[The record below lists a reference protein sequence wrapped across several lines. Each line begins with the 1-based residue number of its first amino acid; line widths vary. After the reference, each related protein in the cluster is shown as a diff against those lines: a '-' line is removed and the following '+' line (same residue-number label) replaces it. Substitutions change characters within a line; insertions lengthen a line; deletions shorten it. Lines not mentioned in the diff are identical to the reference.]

1 MAEFDDKHV
10 KNVVLL
16 GHAGSGKTTLA
27 ETMLFES
34 GMIKRRGSVND
45 QNTMSDYT
53 DLEHERGNSIFS
65 TLLHTDWRGYK
76 INIIDTPG
84 MDDFV
89 GEVISALKVADT
101 GIMVLNA
108 QFGVEVGT
116 ELTWE
121 YASNFKTPMIFAI
134 NHLDH
139 DKSDFDTTI
148 DQARNRFGHGVTV
161 MQYPLNQG
169 DDFDSI
175 VDVLKMTV
183 YKFPKNG
190 GKPEKLPIPE
200 NEIDKASKLQNELI
214 ENIAEN
220 DETLMELYFEKGTL
234 NEDEMRKGLKIAM
247 IKQELFPV
255 FCVSATKNMG
265 TGRMMGFV
273 DNVAPTAAENAAI
286 SNEQSGGLHFD
297 SSKEPVIFIYKTISE
312 PHLGE
317 MSFFKVYS
325 GKINVGDDLINAQTE
340 NAERI
345 NQLYVMQGKTRESI
359 KTLYAGD
366 LGATVKLKSTHTNNT
381 LHKKGSNAL
390 VPPIK
395 FPIPNIR
402 TAIVPLVKGDE
413 EKLAQGLHGLQEE
426 DPSIFIEQSS
436 ELKQTILSGQG
447 ELHLLIIKWKLE
459 NLYKIKVEYIK
470 PKIPFRET
478 IQKMINTSYRHKKQS
493 GGAGQF
499 AEVHMRIEPY
509 TEGMPA
515 PTDINVRSSDEH
527 ELPWGGKLVFQNCI
541 VGGAIDTKFMSA
553 ILKGIMEKLQ
563 DGPLTG
569 SYVRD
574 VRVSIYD
581 GKMHPVDSNDMAFK
595 TASMMAFKD
604 GFKQASPKIL
614 EPIYLVEVL
623 APEDIVGD
631 VMSDL
636 QTRRAIIQGVDA
648 DGHYQKIS
656 AKIPLI
662 ELYKYSSTLRALSQ
676 GRAKHS
682 RAFSEYAPLP
692 FDLQSKLVNDYQKE
706 EVES

>member
-1 MAEFDDKHV
+1 MANYDDKHV
-10 KNVVLL
+10 KNIVLL
-16 GHAGSGKTTLA
+16 GHAGSGKTTLT

-34 GMIKRRGSVND
+34 GMINRRGSIND
-45 QNTMSDYT
+45 QNTMSDYS

-65 TLLHTDWRGYK
+65 TLLHTDWRGFK
-76 INIIDTPG
+76 INVIDTPG

-121 YASNFKTPMIFAI
+121 YAANYKTPIIFAI

-148 DQARNRFGHGVTV
+148 DQAQARFGHGVTV

-169 DDFDSI
+169 PDFDTI

-200 NEIDKASKLQNELI
+200 SEAEKAAKLHNDLI

-234 NEDEMRKGLKIAM
+234 NEDEMRKGLKMAM
-247 IKQELFPV
+247 IKHELFPV
-255 FCVSATKNMG
+255 FCVSAARNMG

-273 DNVAPTAAENAAI
+273 DNVAPTAAEYAAAVNPDTNA
-286 SNEQSGGLHFD
+286 LKFD
-297 SSKEPVIFIYKTISE
+297 ANDEPVAFVFKTISE

-325 GKINVGDDLINAQTE
+325 GKISIGDDFVNAQTGST
-340 NAERI
+340 ERI
-345 NQLYVMQGKTRESI
+345 NQLYVMQGKTRENV
-359 KTLYAGD
+359 KTLLAGD
-366 LGATVKLKSTHTNNT
+366 MGATVKLKSTHTNNT

-390 VPPIK
+390 VTPIE

-402 TAIVPLVKGDE
+402 TAIVPSAKGEE
-413 EKLAQGLHGLQEE
+413 EKLAQALHTLQEE
-426 DPSIFIEQSS
+426 DPSIRVEQSA
-436 ELKQTILSGQG
+436 ELKQTIISGQG

-459 NLYKIKVEYIK
+459 NQYKIKVEYLK

-509 TEGMPA
+509 TENMPK
-515 PTDINVRSSDEH
+515 PTDINIRTTDEH
-527 ELPWGGKLVFQNCI
+527 ELAWGGKLVFRNCI

-574 VRVSIYD
+574 VCVSIYD

-604 GFKQASPKIL
+604 GFKQANPKIL

-623 APEDIVGD
+623 APEDITGD

-636 QTRRAIIQGVDA
+636 QTRRAIIQGIEA
-648 DGHYQKIS
+648 EGHYQKIT
-656 AKIPLI
+656 AKIPLM
-662 ELYKYSSTLRALSQ
+662 ELYKYSSTLRAISQ
-676 GRAKHS
+676 GRAKHT
-682 RAFSEYAPLP
+682 RTFSDYAPLP
-692 FDLQSKLVNDYQKE
+692 FDLQNKLVEDYQKE

>member
-27 ETMLFES
+27 ETMIVES
-34 GMIKRRGSVND
+34 GMITRRGSVNE
-45 QNTMSDYT
+45 QNKMSDYT
-53 DLEHERGNSIFS
+53 DLEHERGNSILS

-76 INIIDTPG
+76 INILDTPG